1 MFDSLKAIK
10 LFENFNFIF
19 NNKKYFKLNSSC
31 IEFIFIK
38 ENQYMKIEAMKNE
51 QRQELNNCCQEEV

>member
-51 QRQELNNCCQEEV
+51 QR